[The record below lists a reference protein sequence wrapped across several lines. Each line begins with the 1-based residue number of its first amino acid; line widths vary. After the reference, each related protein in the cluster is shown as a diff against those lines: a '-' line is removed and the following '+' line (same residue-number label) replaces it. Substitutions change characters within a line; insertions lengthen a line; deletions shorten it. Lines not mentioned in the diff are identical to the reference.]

1 MCVILALPL
10 KNRGIYPNIP
20 LTMRKAAA
28 NLPFHDVGCN
38 ATALR
43 KASRRL
49 TQLYDSALEP
59 SGLRSTQFAILIEL
73 SNWSAT
79 PPTLAELAAALVME
93 RSALGHTLRP
103 LEREGLIGL
112 QEGEDRR
119 QRYVVMTIKGKAKCK
134 EGIRLWEAAQH
145 RFEEV
150 FGRAESAALRT
161 TLLSIAYHERL
172 TALKD

>member
-1 MCVILALPL
+1 MEKGL
-10 KNRGIYPNIP
+10 KS
-20 LTMRKAAA
+20 
-28 NLPFHDVGCN
+28 PFYDVGCN

-73 SNWSAT
+73 NNWSGS

-103 LEREGLIGL
+103 LEREGLVSL
-112 QEGEDRR
+112 DPGEDRR
-119 QRYVVMTIKGKAKCK
+119 QRYVVLTAKGKTKCK
-134 EGIRLWEAAQH
+134 ECVRLWESAQR

-150 FGRAESAALRT
+150 FGRTESAALRA

-172 TALKD
+172 GALKD

>member
-1 MCVILALPL
+1 MEKGL
-10 KNRGIYPNIP
+10 KS
-20 LTMRKAAA
+20 
-28 NLPFHDVGCN
+28 PFDDVGCN

-73 SNWSAT
+73 NNWSGS

-103 LEREGLIGL
+103 LEREGLVSL
-112 QEGEDRR
+112 DPGEDRR
-119 QRYVVMTIKGKAKCK
+119 QRYVVLTAKGKTKCK
-134 EGIRLWEAAQH
+134 ECVRLWESAQR

-150 FGRAESAALRT
+150 FGRTESAALRA

-172 TALKD
+172 GALKD

>member
-1 MCVILALPL
+1 MSKAPKLASS
-10 KNRGIYPNIP
+10 
-20 LTMRKAAA
+20 
-28 NLPFHDVGCN
+28 DVGCN

-59 SGLRSTQFAILIEL
+59 SGLRSTQFAILMEL
-73 SNWSAT
+73 NNWSAS

-103 LEREGLIGL
+103 LERDGLIAL
-112 QEGEDRR
+112 QPGEDRR
-119 QRYVVMTIKGKAKCK
+119 QRYVVMTAKGKAKCK
-134 EGIRLWEAAQH
+134 DGIRLWQTAQR

-150 FGRAESAALRT
+150 FGRSEAAALRA
-161 TLLSIAYHERL
+161 TLLGIACQERL
-172 TALKD
+172 ASLKD

>member
-1 MCVILALPL
+1 MV
-10 KNRGIYPNIP
+10 KGS
-20 LTMRKAAA
+20 K
-28 NLPFHDVGCN
+28 LPFCDLGCN

-59 SGLRSTQFAILIEL
+59 SGLRSTQFAILAEL
-73 SNWSAT
+73 SHWAAN

-103 LEREGLIGL
+103 LERDGLIGL
-112 QEGEDRR
+112 QAGADRR
-119 QRYVVMTIKGKAKCK
+119 QRYVVMTVKGKAKCK
-134 EGIRLWEAAQH
+134 ECTRLWESAQR
-145 RFEEV
+145 RFDEV
-150 FGRAESAALRT
+150 FGRPEATSLRA

-172 TALKD
+172 ATLKD

>member
-1 MCVILALPL
+1 M
-10 KNRGIYPNIP
+10 GIYPNVP
-20 LTMRKAAA
+20 RTMPKGPK
-28 NLPFHDVGCN
+28 LPWYDVGCN

-73 SNWSAT
+73 NAGWTS
-79 PPTLAELAAALVME
+79 PPTVAELAAALVME

-103 LEREGLIGL
+103 LERDALISL
-112 QEGEDRR
+112 QPGEDRR
-119 QRYVVMTIKGKAKCK
+119 QRYVVITAKGKTKCK
-134 EGIRLWEAAQH
+134 EGIRLWEAAQR

-150 FGRAESAALRT
+150 
-161 TLLSIAYHERL
+161 
-172 TALKD
+172 

>member
-1 MCVILALPL
+1 MMEKGL
-10 KNRGIYPNIP
+10 K
-20 LTMRKAAA
+20 
-28 NLPFHDVGCN
+28 LPFRDMGCN

-59 SGLRSTQFAILIEL
+59 SGLRSTQFAILAEL
-73 SNWSAT
+73 NNWSESQ
-79 PPTLAELAAALVME
+79 PTLAELAAALVME

-103 LEREGLIGL
+103 LERAGLVGL
-112 QEGEDRR
+112 EPGEDRR
-119 QRYVVMTIKGKAKCK
+119 QRYVVLTAKGKVKCK
-134 EGIRLWEAAQH
+134 ECTRLWENAQR

-150 FGRAESAALRT
+150 FGRPESAALRA

-172 TALKD
+172 AALKD